1 MDMAVEAA
9 LDTSMESGYKVSD
22 SRYEG
27 AVYNRC
33 GRSGLL
39 TSPVTLGLW
48 HNFGS
53 SDDFDKA
60 REMVRFAFDNGITHY
75 DIANN
80 YGSPDGGSAESN
92 FGKIL
97 QEDFSGYRDEMII
110 TTKAGYYMWP
120 GPYGDGGSKKYLVA
134 SLDQSLRRL
143 GLDYV
148 DIFYSHRPDPET
160 PIEETVDALELA
172 VRSGKALYVGISNY
186 NTEQTRA
193 AFDELHRRGIRCLVH
208 QVRYSMLDRRAEE
221 GLLDTLDALGMGCVA
236 FSPLEQGI
244 LTDRYLNGIPEDS
257 RASGQSVF
265 LNKEQVEAKVG
276 LATALNEIARS
287 RGQTLAQMALAW
299 VLKRKT
305 VASVIIGASSVAQIR
320 ENLECIGKDSFTS
333 GELEKIDQIVEA
345 FHS

>member
-9 LDTSMESGYKVSD
+9 MNAPMDSGYKVSD
-22 SRYEG
+22 SRYVG
-27 AVYNRC
+27 AEYNRC

-53 SDDFDKA
+53 SDDLDKA
-60 REMVRFAFDNGITHY
+60 RAMVRFAFDKGITHY

-97 QEDFSGYRDEMII
+97 QADFSDHRDEMVI

-208 QVRYSMLDRRAEE
+208 QTRYSMLDRRPEE
-221 GLLDTLDALGMGCVA
+221 GLLDALDELGMGCVA

-244 LTDRYLNGIPEDS
+244 LTDRYLNGIPEGS

-265 LNKEQVEAKVG
+265 LTKEQVEARAGV
-276 LATALNEIARS
+276 ASALNEIARS
-287 RGQTLAQMALAW
+287 RDQTLAQMALAW

-305 VASVIIGASSVAQIR
+305 VASVIIGASSADQIR
-320 ENLECIGKDSFTS
+320 ENLECTKKGQFTAE
-333 GELEKIDQIVEA
+333 ELEKIDDIVES
-345 FHS
+345 FHD